1 MTDTLRAPLD
11 VAVLCSRR
19 APGLTWLLNQ
29 DPNRGRLY
37 RIVCCVTTEETFDEE
52 VRVERRGVP
61 CVSRAIRPF
70 YEGRN
75 RPLRDLD
82 LRRAYDADTVQVL
95 RRFSP
100 DLVILSGYLYV
111 VTDPMLSAFRHR
123 ILNAHHS
130 DLTLRG
136 PDDSTRYPGLRAVR
150 DAVLAGEP
158 ETRSTMHLVTPEVD
172 EGPAIVRSWSF
183 PVSPLVACARR
194 AGDLRTLSAY
204 AFAHENW
211 MLGAGWG
218 PLLAAAIELVA
229 TGRVDLDQL
238 ARGATAAPWDVTVG
252 GELLPP
258 RAPSVEDRGWAEML
272 SG

>member
-1 MTDTLRAPLD
+1 
-11 VAVLCSRR
+11 
-19 APGLTWLLNQ
+19 
-29 DPNRGRLY
+29 
-37 RIVCCVTTEETFDEE
+37 
-52 VRVERRGVP
+52 
-61 CVSRAIRPF
+61 
-70 YEGRN
+70 
-75 RPLRDLD
+75 
-82 LRRAYDADTVQVL
+82 
-95 RRFSP
+95 
-100 DLVILSGYLYV
+100 V

-136 PDDSTRYPGLRAVR
+136 PDEATRYPGLRAVR